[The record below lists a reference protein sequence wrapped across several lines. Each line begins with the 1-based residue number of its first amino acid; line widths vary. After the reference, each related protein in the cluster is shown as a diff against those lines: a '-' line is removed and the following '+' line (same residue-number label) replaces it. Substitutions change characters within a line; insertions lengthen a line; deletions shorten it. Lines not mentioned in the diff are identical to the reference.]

1 MDAKIDT
8 KIDMII
14 DKKEIDIETD
24 MQLKSNLLDRKVIK
38 FSYLFQLKYIL

>member
-1 MDAKIDT
+1 MPE
-8 KIDMII
+8 MII

>member
-1 MDAKIDT
+1 MPE
-8 KIDMII
+8 MII

-38 FSYLFQLKYIL
+38 FSYLFQLNYIL

>member
-1 MDAKIDT
+1 
-8 KIDMII
+8 MII

-38 FSYLFQLKYIL
+38 FSYLFQLNYIL